1 MKRSRVTVEML
12 EAAGACEV
20 ERFKAL
26 WPDGAT
32 LTMKNAEIAV
42 RELDVDWFVDTIMS
56 PPARAAYHKARA
68 KAWAACDKACA
79 PAWAAY
85 DNARAPARAAY
96 DKARAK
102 AGAAYKKACAPAWAA
117 YDKACAQAW
126 AACDK
131 ARAEARA
138 AYHKAR
144 AEALLAAC
152 RIHFKEG
159 VACADETA

>member
-32 LTMKNAEIAV
+32 LTMKNALTAV

-56 PPARAAYHKARA
+56 PPARAAYGKARA
-68 KAWAACDKACA
+68 QALAAYEKACA

-85 DNARAPARAAY
+85 KKACAQAR
-96 DKARAK
+96 
-102 AGAAYKKACAPAWAA
+102 AAYKKACAPAWAA
-117 YDKACAQAW
+117 YEKAWAQAW

-138 AYHKAR
+138 AYHKAC
-144 AEALLAAC
+144 AQALLAAC
-152 RIHFKEG
+152 RIHFEKG
-159 VACADETA
+159 D

>member
-56 PPARAAYHKARA
+56 PPARAAYYNARA

-85 DNARAPARAAY
+85 D
-96 DKARAK
+96 KARAQ
-102 AGAAYKKACAPAWAA
+102 ARAAYKKACAPAWAA
-117 YDKACAQAW
+117 YEKACAQAW